1 VEAAPSPS
9 TDPLSGPGDP
19 LQQCI
24 NECIASRQMEA
35 VAIQMIE
42 ESCAQ
47 GCADAPGPLQGDQA
61 SGPPPAKKAEGGN
74 ETESP

>member
-1 VEAAPSPS
+1 
-9 TDPLSGPGDP
+9 
-19 LQQCI
+19 
-24 NECIASRQMEA
+24 MEA